1 MDLEAVEMG
10 FRAVLHQAGAA
21 ALTQLLQ
28 FPEPA
33 ADERSIPCPCG
44 HQARY
49 REMRS
54 RRLLSALGEVELS
67 RPWYLCPHCH
77 NGQFPLDRQLD
88 VENRDCSPGVRRMQ
102 AIVGQEAPFD
112 HGRQQMKVLAGLEVT
127 AKSVERTAEAIGADI
142 AAGEQSEIPRSLS
155 EIDFDR
161 FGSIEHFC
169 RRMFWRPLSWVCE
182 QELPNV
188 RSGSAVSA
196 ASLVA
201 GLVAGESSGTLHRRT
216 GTGSGSVKDLRFLR
230 AARRARESRV
240 SPGDDGAGA
249 GIRLLRGRDEFAADR
264 ARQL

>member
-88 VENRDCSPGVRRMQ
+88 VEKMCIRDRP
-102 AIVGQEAPFD
+102 
-112 HGRQQMKVLAGLEVT
+112 HVT
-127 AKSVERTAEAIGADI
+127 PSN
-142 AAGEQSEIPRSLS
+142 S
-155 EIDFDR
+155 
-161 FGSIEHFC
+161 
-169 RRMFWRPLSWVCE
+169 
-182 QELPNV
+182 
-188 RSGSAVSA
+188 
-196 ASLVA
+196 
-201 GLVAGESSGTLHRRT
+201 TLRRT
-216 GTGSGSVKDLRFLR
+216 
-230 AARRARESRV
+230 
-240 SPGDDGAGA
+240 
-249 GIRLLRGRDEFAADR
+249 
-264 ARQL
+264 